1 MQMKRKRWTQCE
13 VDFLKKH
20 YSTRTC
26 ADIAEWVH
34 HTPRSVQ
41 AKAFSLGLH
50 KPEGYKEEHGKGT
63 RFQKGHVPF
72 NKGRKQREWL
82 SEEGARKMA
91 RTHFKKGVQS
101 QESPTYRPVGYERTT
116 KGRKYI
122 YIKIAADRKMVLK
135 HRWLW
140 EQAHGPIPKGCYVS
154 FKDGNPLNC
163 VLDNLYLISKAKQLR
178 KNFDNLPEERK
189 AETRK
194 KANENRNKGIRRD
207 QVLLRWGLE
216 PKGRLVKRLPK

>member
-1 MQMKRKRWTQCE
+1 MKRKRWTQGE
-13 VDFLKKH
+13 VDYLKKY

-26 ADIAEWVH
+26 ADIAVWVH

-41 AKAFSLGLH
+41 AKAFSLGLR

-91 RTHFKKGVQS
+91 RTHFKKGAQS
-101 QESPTYRPVGYERTT
+101 QESPTYRPVGYERTNAY

-140 EQAHGPIPKGCYVS
+140 EQAHGPIPNGYNVQ

-178 KNFDNLPEERK
+178 KNFDNLSEERK

-207 QVLLRWGLE
+207 KVLLRWGLE
-216 PKGRLVKRLPK
+216 PKGRLVKRVR